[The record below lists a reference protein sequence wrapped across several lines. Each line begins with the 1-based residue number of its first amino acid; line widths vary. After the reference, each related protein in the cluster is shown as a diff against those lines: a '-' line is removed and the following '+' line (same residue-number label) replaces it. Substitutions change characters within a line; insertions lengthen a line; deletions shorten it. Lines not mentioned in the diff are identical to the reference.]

1 MLSISRQHELKS
13 LVNVSIERPL
23 WELFHFI
30 CWFRQSFRSWNNN
43 LYFALKI
50 MVELVTSNNLF
61 HSDVEGLDGKD
72 EPHDIST
79 VIVWRRYFCVY
90 AKINLCFSSPTD
102 CGAEFFLN
110 LVGGG
115 KRSCTSAAGSRAAKW
130 QLASWMKD
138 RLKYTLNWRYHFTP
152 RFKRGRVVW
161 LAPVNTS

>member
-13 LVNVSIERPL
+13 LVNVSIARPL

-79 VIVWRRYFCVY
+79 LIVWRRYFCVY

-130 QLASWMKD
+130 TACILNERPPKVHFKLKVPLYSSFQTRTS
-138 RLKYTLNWRYHFTP
+138 RL
-152 RFKRGRVVW
+152 V
-161 LAPVNTS
+161 SSC